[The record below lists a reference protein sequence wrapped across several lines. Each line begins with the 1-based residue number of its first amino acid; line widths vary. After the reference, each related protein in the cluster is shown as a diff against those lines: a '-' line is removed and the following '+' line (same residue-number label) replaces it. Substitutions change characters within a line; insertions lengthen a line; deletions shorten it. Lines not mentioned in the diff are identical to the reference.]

1 MAHKDIHTVL
11 ETNFSNES
19 HLTLNMMQR
28 AISDLNI
35 SNADALDIIHEAVVF
50 YTGDWPEHE
59 GWGSSDSRI
68 CVNSVKQTLINNGYL
83 KEAA

>member
-50 YTGDWPEHE
+50 YTGDWPESE

-68 CVNSVKQTLINNGYL
+68 CVNSVKETLINNGYL